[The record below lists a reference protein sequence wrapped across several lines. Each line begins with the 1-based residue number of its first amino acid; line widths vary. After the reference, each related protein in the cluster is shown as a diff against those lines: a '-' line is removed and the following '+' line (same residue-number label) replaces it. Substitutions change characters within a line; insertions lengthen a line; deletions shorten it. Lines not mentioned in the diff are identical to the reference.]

1 VSAPLS
7 IYLGYDPREH
17 AAYEVADFSI
27 RRRASVPVLITPLV
41 LSQLGHLLTRPVE
54 RRDGQLYCPISQA
67 AMSTEF
73 AISRFCVPFLQR
85 TGWALFA
92 DCDVLCLADIAEL
105 FALADPR
112 YAVQVVKHAPMT
124 ATGTKMDG
132 QLQTAYPR
140 KNWSSVM
147 LFNVGHP
154 AHARLT
160 LDALNT
166 WPGRDLHAFRWLKDE
181 EIGELPQTWNWLVG
195 VSGRDKLS
203 PIVPTIKLLHFTLG
217 GPWFPEWIGGPCDEL
232 WIRERCSFTHSTAAR
247 PQ

>member
-1 VSAPLS
+1 MTAPLS
-7 IYLGYDPREH
+7 IFLGYYAREH
-17 AAYEVADFSI
+17 SAYEVADFSI
-27 RRRASVPVLITPLV
+27 RRRTSVPVLINPLV

-54 RRDGQLYCPISQA
+54 RRDGQLWCPISNA
-67 AMSTEF
+67 PMSTEF

-132 QLQTAYPR
+132 QPQTAYAR
-140 KNWSSVM
+140 KLWSSVM
-147 LFNVGHP
+147 LFNCAHP

-160 LDALNT
+160 TDALNT
-166 WPGRDLHAFRWLKDE
+166 WPGRDLHAFRWLADD
-181 EIGELPQTWNWLVG
+181 EIGALPKAWNWLVG
-195 VSGRDKLS
+195 VTPGDTRNAH
-203 PIVPTIKLLHFTLG
+203 LLHFTLG
-217 GPWFPEWIGGPCDEL
+217 GPWFPDWIGAPYDEL
-232 WIRERCSFTHSTAAR
+232 WVRERCSLTHPA
-247 PQ
+247 